1 MAIIGEM
8 KKLTVG
14 NKTYTL
20 PSGGGG
26 EGSVTSVGVSNATNG
41 GLSVSGSPITTSGTI
56 TVGHSNV
63 LSSAQTTQAVYPI
76 KIDKNGHVSAY
87 GSAVTSM
94 PASDV
99 SAWAKASTKPSYTAS
114 EVGALPSTTAIPSK
128 TSDLTNDSNFVED
141 ASYVHT
147 DNNFTTTLKSK
158 LNGIAEGAEV
168 NVQANWSQTTT
179 TADDYI
185 KNKPTIPT
193 TTSQLTNNSGFIT
206 SAALPTKVSDLD
218 NDSGFITSYTETD
231 PTVPSW
237 AKQSSKPSYTASEVG
252 AVGLSNG
259 YADDSQLLSVATIA
273 KWQAILS

>member
-76 KIDKNGHVSAY
+76 KIDKNGHISAY
-87 GSAVTSM
+87 GTAVTSM

-99 SAWAKASTKPSYTAS
+99 SAWAKQSSKPSYTAS
-114 EVGALPSTTAIPSK
+114 EVGAVPTSRTVNGKALSSNITLSASDVSALPASTSIPTK
-128 TSDLTNDSNFVED
+128 TSDLTNDS
-141 ASYVHT
+141 
-147 DNNFTTTLKSK
+147 
-158 LNGIAEGAEV
+158 G
-168 NVQANWSQTTT
+168 
-179 TADDYI
+179 YI
-185 KNKPTIPT
+185 T
-193 TTSQLTNNSGFIT
+193 G
-206 SAALPTKVSDLD
+206 
-218 NDSGFITSYTETD
+218 YTETD

-237 AKQSSKPSYTASEVG
+237 AKASSKPSYTASEVG

-259 YADDSQLLSVATIA
+259 YADDSQLLSAATLA

>member
-20 PSGGGG
+20 PSGGSSDIGIFCG
-26 EGSVTSVGVSNATNG
+26 TCSTSADTTDKVVTLDDATGFTVTDGVRLAVTFLAGNTATSPTLNVNNLGANDVGIYADTASVITSNSAFTRWGNRETIFFTFSGTRWIYNTSGSALYKAYTNANNYKGTVTSVGIDNATNS

-76 KIDKNGHVSAY
+76 KIDKNGHISEY

-99 SAWAKASTKPSYTAS
+99 SAWAKASTKPT
-114 EVGALPSTTAIPSK
+114 
-128 TSDLTNDSNFVED
+128 
-141 ASYVHT
+141 
-147 DNNFTTTLKSK
+147 
-158 LNGIAEGAEV
+158 
-168 NVQANWSQTTT
+168 
-179 TADDYI
+179 
-185 KNKPTIPT
+185 
-193 TTSQLTNNSGFIT
+193 
-206 SAALPTKVSDLD
+206 
-218 NDSGFITSYTETD
+218 
-231 PTVPSW
+231 
-237 AKQSSKPSYTASEVG
+237 YTASEVG
-252 AVGLSNG
+252 AVALSNG
-259 YADDSQLLSVATIA
+259 YADDSQLLSAATIA